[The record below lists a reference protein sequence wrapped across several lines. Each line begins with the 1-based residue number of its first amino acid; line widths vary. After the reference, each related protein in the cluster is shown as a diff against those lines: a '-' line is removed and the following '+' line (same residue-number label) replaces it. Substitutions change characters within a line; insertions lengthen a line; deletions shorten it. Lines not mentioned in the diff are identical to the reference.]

1 MEFKIIELSSHKENR
16 TIVFELLKGQTPAQ
30 YAGKFEFLGDTFYR
44 GMYDEESGTIEFVE
58 R

>member
-1 MEFKIIELSSHKENR
+1 MEFKIISLSNCKENK
-16 TIVFELLKGQTPAQ
+16 TILFELLKGQTPAQ
-30 YAGKFEFLGDTFYR
+30 YEGKFEFLGDTFYR